1 MHSKLKYVTEYVIN
15 TSNLYRFLF
24 GTANKKS
31 KLISTNSGFNT
42 AKNLQHRQHNEQ
54 LNSNIKKTKASG
66 KVHQQQTGAASV
78 DFEQQLIQD
87 HESLY
92 NGLSGDLKR
101 ERGPNLVNK
110 QLVLPIIAFP
120 NSNTNESNHLI
131 KPSEYLKSIVTD
143 KRSSPR

>member
-1 MHSKLKYVTEYVIN
+1 MLQNIVN

-31 KLISTNSGFNT
+31 KLISTNNTECGFNT
-42 AKNLQHRQHNEQ
+42 AKNLQHRQQSEHSNG
-54 LNSNIKKTKASG
+54 NIKKT

-92 NGLSGDLKR
+92 NGLSGDLR
-101 ERGPNLVNK
+101 RGPNLVNK

-120 NSNTNESNHLI
+120 NSASNESNHLI

-143 KRSSPR
+143 NKRSSPR

>member
-1 MHSKLKYVTEYVIN
+1 VLQNIIN

-31 KLISTNSGFNT
+31 KLISTNNNAERGFNT
-42 AKNLQHRQHNEQ
+42 AKNLQHRHHNEQ
-54 LNSNIKKTKASG
+54 SNSNVKKAKASG

-78 DFEQQLIQD
+78 DFEQQLLQD

-92 NGLSGDLKR
+92 NGLPGDLKR

-120 NSNTNESNHLI
+120 NSNANESNHLI